1 MVYTVVTERQY
12 IPCTK
17 NGDCNFLVL
26 ESNDEHNE
34 SKYIYVL
41 IDQIA
46 SIELNSCNRFPLIHL
61 FVNGRPNVI
70 CLQEDQR
77 ETLFNVINSYMDD
90 SDDESESDES
100 ESNYAANTKNKKR

>member
-1 MVYTVVTERQY
+1 MVYTVVSERQY

-17 NGDCNFLVL
+17 DGDCNFLVL
-26 ESNDEHNE
+26 ESDNEHNE

-46 SIELNSCNRFPLIHL
+46 SIELNTCNRYPVIHL
-61 FVNGRPNVI
+61 YVNGRPNVI

-77 ETLFNVINSYMDD
+77 EILFNVINSYMDD

-100 ESNYAANTKNKKR
+100 NSAANTKNKKR